1 MYLCTQCPLQ
11 NGHFK
16 ILLLAGTSSMSYSHT
31 SGATGWRLLQ
41 LVHSTDIQGRFFWVF
56 SCLTENLSSS
66 SGCVSRW
73 FSAQS
78 RFQQA
83 ARRWSSSSIPTMYFA
98 RCREALSSSECS
110 GIPLSTLCSP
120 YFSAPSSQCLLTS
133 MMPYQGR
140 RSIRPFPA
148 CISRFAPVSNSVRSP
163 ESLIINI
170 NPFY

>member
-1 MYLCTQCPLQ
+1 MYLCSSFALQ
-11 NGHFK
+11 NRHLTTLWSIGAPSA
-16 ILLLAGTSSMSYSHT
+16 LYDHT
-31 SGATGWRLLQ
+31 SGATGWRFMQ
-41 LVHSTDIQGRFFWVF
+41 FIHSTDIQGRFFFAF
-56 SCLTENLSSS
+56 SCSTANLSSS

-73 FSAQS
+73 LRAHS

-98 RCREALSSSECS
+98 RWREAESSKLCR

-148 CISRFAPVSNSVRSP
+148 CISRLAPVSNSVRSP
-163 ESLIINI
+163 ESLITNI